1 MDQPHAAG
9 DGAPREDPDVLLD
22 VPVVKV
28 DEIELEVDDL
38 RADVS
43 LRAAVLDLLDLGVG
57 ADVTLGRVSLT
68 LKGVE
73 AQALLKVRLDNVA
86 RIIER
91 VLDTVDSNP
100 EILANVTRGLGTA
113 AGEVGRGAGSAVR
126 DVGTGAGGAVRDVGT
141 GAGGAVREVGSG
153 AGRAVE
159 DVGGGAGRT
168 VQDVGAGA
176 GRAVGEVGGGAGRA
190 VQDVGGGAGRA
201 VRDVGGDAGRAVR
214 DAGGNAGNVI
224 GDDAGRSAGNGVTGP
239 ARQAADTGRP
249 GPEPRRAPHR
259 PHVGREPGPERRRTE
274 APPAPPAGP
283 APRGE
288 PRRDVPD
295 RPDDLGAGDLA
306 AALTRK
312 SVRAGRD
319 LIGGV
324 LKRLPG
330 G

>member
-9 DGAPREDPDVLLD
+9 DGTPREDPDVLLD

-43 LRAAVLDLLDLGVG
+43 LRAAVLDLLNLEVG
-57 ADVTLGRVSLT
+57 ADVTLGRVSIT

-73 AQALLKVRLDNVA
+73 AQAMLKVRLDNVA

-91 VLDTVDSNP
+91 VLDTVDQNP
-100 EILANVTRGLGTA
+100 EILTDVTRGLGTA
-113 AGEVGRGAGSAVR
+113 AGEVGRGAG
-126 DVGTGAGGAVRDVGT
+126 
-141 GAGGAVREVGSG
+141 GAVREVGPG
-153 AGRAVE
+153 AAQAVE
-159 DVGGGAGRT
+159 
-168 VQDVGAGA
+168 DVGAGA
-176 GRAVGEVGGGAGRA
+176 GRAV
-190 VQDVGGGAGRA
+190 
-201 VRDVGGDAGRAVR
+201 RDV
-214 DAGGNAGNVI
+214 GGNAGNVI
-224 GDDAGRSAGNGVTGP
+224 GDDAGRAAGNGVTGP
-239 ARQAADTGRP
+239 ARHAADAGRP
-249 GPEPRRAPHR
+249 GPEPRKAPHR

-274 APPAPPAGP
+274 APPPPPAGP

-288 PRRDVPD
+288 PRRDVPE
-295 RPDDLGAGDLA
+295 RPDDLAAGDLA

-330 G
+330 S

>member
-9 DGAPREDPDVLLD
+9 GGAPREDPDVLLD

-43 LRAAVLDLLDLGVG
+43 LRAAVLDVLNLEVG
-57 ADVTLGRVSLT
+57 ADVTLGRVSLA

-73 AQALLKVRLDNVA
+73 AQAVLKVRLDNVA

-91 VLDTVDSNP
+91 VLETVDANP
-100 EILANVTRGLGTA
+100 EILAEATRGLGTA
-113 AGEVGRGAGSAVR
+113 AGELGR
-126 DVGTGAGGAVRDVGT
+126 GAGGAVRDVGR
-141 GAGGAVREVGSG
+141 GAGGAVREVGTG
-153 AGRAVE
+153 AA
-159 DVGGGAGRT
+159 RT
-168 VQDVGAGA
+168 VDGL
-176 GRAVGEVGGGAGRA
+176 GGGAGRA
-190 VQDVGGGAGRA
+190 VQDVGG
-201 VRDVGGDAGRAVR
+201 DAGRAVR
-214 DAGGNAGNVI
+214 AAGGKAGNVI
-224 GDDAGRSAGNGVTGP
+224 GDEAGQAAGDGVVGP
-239 ARQAADTGRP
+239 ARHAADPGRP
-249 GPEPRRAPHR
+249 GPELPRRAPHR
-259 PHVGREPGPERRRTE
+259 PHVGREPGPEHRRTE
-274 APPAPPAGP
+274 APQPPPAGP

-288 PRRDVPD
+288 PRRDVPG
-295 RPDDLGAGDLA
+295 RADDLAAGDLA

-330 G
+330 S